1 MQSTIREETRRVRED
16 LDIKRQDKRRRKPR
30 RSRRQQG
37 KKRRTTKTFE
47 GEGGFKEQKTLLGQT

>member
-1 MQSTIREETRRVRED
+1 MED